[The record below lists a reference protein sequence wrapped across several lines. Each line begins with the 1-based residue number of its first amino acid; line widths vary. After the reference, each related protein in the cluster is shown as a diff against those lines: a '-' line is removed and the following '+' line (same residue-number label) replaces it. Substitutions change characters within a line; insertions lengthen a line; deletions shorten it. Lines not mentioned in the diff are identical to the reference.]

1 MACSKVYV
9 WPSSRLHESQ
19 HAFAKIFIRHSAT
32 SLPNM
37 SLSRARSPVRWALWR
52 LKGLIDDRDTP
63 GGVLM
68 AAIREVLDRTGYR
81 EYHEMTFDQIR
92 PHMDRLIAEAEADMT
107 PEELAAH
114 LAKHGKSIA

>member
-1 MACSKVYV
+1 MHGAAQGTPARAKADNII
-9 WPSSRLHESQ
+9 LHQ
-19 HAFAKIFIRHSAT
+19 LIG
-32 SLPNM
+32 P
-37 SLSRARSPVRWALWR
+37 ALWR

-63 GGVLM
+63 GAVLM

>member
-1 MACSKVYV
+1 M
-9 WPSSRLHESQ
+9 
-19 HAFAKIFIRHSAT
+19 HSAAQGT
-32 SLPNM
+32 PA
-37 SLSRARSPVRWALWR
+37 RAKADNVILHKLIGPALWR

-114 LAKHGKSIA
+114 LAKHGKIIA